1 MNLEQLIGILKIG
14 HEIEFT
20 YKGERYSITDTQKGI
35 CLTQYYDLKH
45 QVYKNLEHLINK
57 H

>member
-1 MNLEQLIGILKIG
+1 MNLEQLIGLLKIG

-20 YKGERYSITDTQKGI
+20 YKGERYSITDTQRGI
-35 CLTQYYDLKH
+35 CRTQYYDLQH